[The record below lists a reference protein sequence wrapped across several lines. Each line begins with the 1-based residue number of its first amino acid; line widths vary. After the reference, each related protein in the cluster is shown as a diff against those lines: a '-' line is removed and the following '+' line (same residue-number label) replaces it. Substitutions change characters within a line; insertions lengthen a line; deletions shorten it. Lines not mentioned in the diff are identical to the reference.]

1 MRRIDIYQLTPEQR
15 QQYVQH
21 HSQFISTTT
30 ALADHEAWHATHGPG
45 GMTGPGSGEHFLMW
59 HRYFIRRL
67 EDYLGAQGAHYAVPI
82 PTWNPA
88 TAIPVELRA
97 RINNPNPNLPLPSW
111 ATIQGGSAP
120 DPVFGYTS
128 LRQFKSTDELGRA
141 LGANYHGQ
149 VHVANDIHIA
159 VGGDM
164 NTFAS
169 PRAPIFF
176 PWHGFLDQVLD
187 DWQQQVVVAPTLTAQ
202 GYTADPGSAGVRL
215 NLYVRGVDGKLW
227 ERQWNGSAWAW
238 NDTGREVLGRVA
250 ALTHGNI
257 ASVAG
262 PDIRSYL
269 FVQGADRKLW
279 ERYWNGAAWVWND
292 TGRTVD
298 GEPVV
303 IARGNLGS
311 IDSAG
316 IRIHLFVRGVDGKLW
331 ERQWNGSAWSWSDT
345 GRAVAG
351 KPAAV
356 VYGDRE
362 DVGADDIRI
371 RLFVRGA
378 DGKLWERY
386 WNGSAWSWLDAG
398 KEVVED
404 PIVLAQ
410 GSLGSTDESRIRLLL
425 FVKGK
430 DGKLWERYWN
440 GSTWAWKDHGRG
452 IVGRPAV
459 LVHGNTAAVSS
470 AGVRISLFVQGSDGK
485 LWEHYWNGSA
495 WTWRDTGRA
504 GDGEPIIIA
513 RGNLGAVDR
522 ANVRLHVF
530 TRSLEYETTGHAHY
544 HVKLWE
550 HVWNGTGWGWR
561 DTGREVAGQP
571 VAIVRGDVGGL
582 NSDDLRIN
590 LFVTGTD
597 RKLWEHVWNGTGWSW
612 NDAGRAVAT

>member
-1 MRRIDIYQLTPEQR
+1 MRRIDINQLTAQQR
-15 QQYVQH
+15 QQYGQQH
-21 HSQFISTTT
+21 GQFINSTT

-67 EDYLGAQGAHYAVPI
+67 EDYLGAQGTYFAAPI
-82 PTWNPA
+82 PAWNPA
-88 TAIPVELRA
+88 TPIPLELRA
-97 RINNPNPNLPLPSW
+97 RINNPNPNLPLPTW
-111 ATIQGGSAP
+111 ATMPGGSAR

-128 LRQFKSTDELGRA
+128 LMQFKSTDELGRA

-149 VHVANDIHIA
+149 VHAANDIHMAI
-159 VGGDM
+159 GGDM

-176 PWHGFLDQVLD
+176 PWHSFLDQVLD
-187 DWQQQVVVAPTLTAQ
+187 DWQQRAIVPATLAMQ
-202 GYTADPGSAGVRL
+202 GYIADPGSAALRM
-215 NLYVRGVDGKLW
+215 NLYVRGAEGRLW
-227 ERQWNGSAWAW
+227 ERQWNGSAWSW
-238 NDTGREVLGRVA
+238 NDTGRDVMGRVV
-250 ALTHGNI
+250 ALTHGNS

-269 FVQGADRKLW
+269 FVQGTDRILW
-279 ERYWNGAAWVWND
+279 ERYWNGAAWAWND
-292 TGRTVD
+292 TGRLVD
-298 GEPVV
+298 GEPLV
-303 IARGNLGS
+303 IARGNLGA
-311 IDSAG
+311 IDSG
-316 IRIHLFVRGVDGKLW
+316 GLRINLFVRGLEGRLW
-331 ERQWNGSAWSWSDT
+331 ERYWNGSAWSWSDT
-345 GRAVAG
+345 GMAVAG
-351 KPAAV
+351 NPAAV

-362 DVGADDIRI
+362 DVGADDLRM
-371 RLFVRGA
+371 RVFVRGA

-398 KEVVED
+398 KEVTED

-440 GSTWAWKDHGRG
+440 GSTWTWIDHGRG
-452 IVGRPAV
+452 IVGRPVA

-485 LWEHYWNGSA
+485 LWEHYWTGSA

-504 GDGEPIIIA
+504 GDGEPVIVA

-522 ANVRLHVF
+522 ANLRIHVF
-530 TRSLEYETTGHAHY
+530 TRSLEYETTGHAHF

-550 HVWNGTGWGWR
+550 HVWNGAGWSWR

-571 VAIVRGDVGGL
+571 SAIVRGDVGGL
-582 NSDDLRIN
+582 SSDDLRLHVFI
-590 LFVTGTD
+590 TGTD
-597 RKLWEHVWNGTGWSW
+597 GKLWEHVWNGTGWSW
-612 NDAGRAVAT
+612 SDTGRAVAV